1 MHASRR
7 ILSLATTLAMAA
19 LFATASGLFAQNQA
33 ADNKGL
39 SEVVNANNAFAV
51 DFYKTLNKSGAGK
64 NIFVSPYSISTALAM
79 TFEGSRN
86 NTQKQMATVLHF
98 DFSDTVRQEGYS
110 ALLAQ
115 TKAGPGKHYKLD
127 VANALWGQKDY
138 HFEPAF
144 TGAIAKFYGG
154 GFYTVDYKGN
164 KSGTIE
170 RINKWVED
178 KTARKI
184 LNLIHDDDVSE
195 LTRLV
200 LTNAIY
206 FKGNWAS
213 QFSKGATA
221 DAPFYLAG
229 GAKVQVPMMHQTG
242 RLRYVHE
249 NGAAAIELPY
259 AGDEL
264 SMIAILPDADVD
276 KFGETLSLGEIDQLR
291 SHMRSREV
299 DVFLP
304 RFKFE
309 TRYLLQDALT
319 AMGMPEAFD
328 QYLADFSGMTGNK
341 ALYIFRVIHQAMI
354 DVNEEGSEAAAATA
368 VVMNEKSV
376 QMDMK
381 AAFRADRP
389 FLFLIVHNSTRSI
402 LFMGRLSSPPK

>member
-1 MHASRR
+1 MHSSRR
-7 ILSLATTLAMAA
+7 IISLTTKLAMAA
-19 LFATASGLFAQNQA
+19 LFAAASGLLAQNQTVER
-33 ADNKGL
+33 NGL
-39 SEVVNANNAFAV
+39 SMVVDSNNEFAV
-51 DFYKTLNKSGAGK
+51 DFYKTLNKAGAGK

-79 TFEGSRN
+79 TYEGSRN
-86 NTQKQMATVLHF
+86 NTQKQMAAVLHF
-98 DFSDTVRQEGYS
+98 NFPDADRQEGFS

-144 TGAIAKFYGG
+144 TATIDKFYGG

-170 RINKWVED
+170 RINKWVES
-178 KTARKI
+178 KTAGKI

-213 QFSKGATA
+213 QFTKGATA
-221 DAPFYLAG
+221 DAPFHLAG
-229 GAKVQVPMMHQTG
+229 GAKVHVPMMNQTAHF
-242 RLRYVHE
+242 RYVHE
-249 NGAAAIELPY
+249 SGVAAIELPY
-259 AGDEL
+259 VDDEL
-264 SMIAILPDADVD
+264 SMIAILPDGDVD

-291 SHMRSREV
+291 SHMRPREV
-299 DVFLP
+299 DVYLP

-309 TRYLLQDALT
+309 TRYLLQDALSS
-319 AMGMPEAFD
+319 MGMPEAFD
-328 QYLADFSGMTGNK
+328 EFKADFSGMTGSK

-376 QMDMK
+376 RMESK
-381 AAFRADRP
+381 ETFRADRP
-389 FLFLIVHNSTRSI
+389 FLFLIVHNSTHSI
-402 LFMGRLSSPPK
+402 LFMGRLSNPPK